1 MSPVAPIFSKL
12 GRILAESIRSRLAWL
27 LVSLHAAWFLLAIAN
42 MSPPSPELA
51 NYLEHGGGSSASI
64 LAGRP
69 FHYEYESLFSK
80 LLLLSD
86 LPSELASIPVAL
98 LLLPLLKLFHVGLYD
113 GSYIGAA
120 ILTAMGSLQWLIVG
134 RLANGW
140 LSSRPWGVSILH
152 RIGRHFVLLMT
163 LILLFTAV
171 SAPILNA
178 RSRRLGFRHAAI
190 SFH

>member
-1 MSPVAPIFSKL
+1 
-12 GRILAESIRSRLAWL
+12 
-27 LVSLHAAWFLLAIAN
+27 
-42 MSPPSPELA
+42 
-51 NYLEHGGGSSASI
+51 
-64 LAGRP
+64 
-69 FHYEYESLFSK
+69 
-80 LLLLSD
+80 
-86 LPSELASIPVAL
+86 
-98 LLLPLLKLFHVGLYD
+98 LLKLFHVGLYD

-120 ILTAMGSLQWLIVG
+120 ILIAMGSLQWLIVG

-152 RIGRHFVLLMT
+152 RISRHFVLLMT